1 MSTRAILKQKLGCTD
16 EDFIKPL
23 PQPTQWSQ
31 PFWQAAAQHK
41 LVLKRCISCGHIDH
55 PPYLFCTN
63 CLSEEHEWFEA
74 SGKGMLYAFAVN
86 TYGVPLPFAEDVPY
100 VTALVDLAEGPRMI
114 SNIIGCDPKDLK
126 NGMALE
132 VVFAELSSDFV
143 LPKWKPVRT

>member
-1 MSTRAILKQKLGCTD
+1 
-16 EDFIKPL
+16 
-23 PQPTQWSQ
+23 
-31 PFWQAAAQHK
+31 
-41 LVLKRCISCGHIDH
+41 
-55 PPYLFCTN
+55 
-63 CLSEEHEWFEA
+63 
-74 SGKGMLYAFAVN
+74 MLYAFAVN